1 MPSADREQGPRSGP
15 RPGDPGA
22 DRLWLRAAIALSLR
36 CPPSDSAFSVGAV
49 LVDGSGVVLG
59 SGFSREE
66 DEKDHA
72 EEVALRRAAA
82 AARPAATPPGAALPG
97 VATLPGGTLLEGALP
112 GETQPELPEL
122 PDGAHAGLAGAT
134 LYSSLEP
141 CIQRASR
148 PLSCAELTVR
158 AGVRRLVMAWRE
170 PPLFVP
176 GGGADWMSAHGTT
189 VVEYQDLAA
198 AARAA
203 NQHLLG

>member
-1 MPSADREQGPRSGP
+1 VPSADREQGP

-49 LVDGSGVVLG
+49 LVDRSGVVLG

-82 AARPAATPPGAALPG
+82 SSRRPAATPPGAALPG
-97 VATLPGGTLLEGALP
+97 VATLPGGALLEGAPP
-112 GETQPELPEL
+112 GETLPELPEET
-122 PDGAHAGLAGAT
+122 LAGAT

-141 CIQRASR
+141 CLRRASR
-148 PLSCAELTVR
+148 MVSCAELTVR
-158 AGVRRLVMAWRE
+158 AGVHRVVIAWRE

-176 GGGADWMSAHGTT
+176 GGGAAWLTAHGAT
-189 VVEYQDLAA
+189 VDEYPDLAA
-198 AARAA
+198 AARAP
-203 NQHLLG
+203 NQHLLDA